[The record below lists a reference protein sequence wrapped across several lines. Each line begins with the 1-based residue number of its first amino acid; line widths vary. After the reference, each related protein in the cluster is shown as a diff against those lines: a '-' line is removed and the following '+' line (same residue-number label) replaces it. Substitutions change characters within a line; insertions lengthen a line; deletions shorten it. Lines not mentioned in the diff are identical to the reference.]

1 MQLEKQPMADQILKV
16 GQQKDKALLT
26 KSQKEFNRLTK
37 RIAKLRTD
45 IRLVEE
51 VSARLHQR
59 MITVLLPLQQ
69 KYAESRAAMV
79 QLFDKACR
87 TGSFKSQERKK
98 LGHLIQSIA
107 FELILEENMDD
118 LKEIYDRY
126 ATTSFDEEIAAADQQ
141 DAADIQE
148 LMAQMFGLHIEE
160 EDELATPEQ
169 RQAFFEKRMAEEMA
183 AQEEH
188 WRRQEERQA
197 NRPKTTRQLEKE
209 AQRAEEEKK
218 ISQSVREVYLE
229 LVKAFH
235 PDLEQEEGEK
245 QRKTEVMQRV
255 TQAYE
260 QNDLLTL
267 LQLQLEFEQIDQ
279 DHLESLAEDRLRHFI
294 KILRRQVAELEEA
307 LDDAQHQLPQ
317 LAQQPMR
324 MVPPLYLE
332 ELFERDMKRVK
343 NELRQLEKDL
353 QRLSDPGYLKAWL
366 KDYAID

>member
-1 MQLEKQPMADQILKV
+1 MADQILKV

-69 KYAESRAAMV
+69 KFVERRAAMV
-79 QLFDKACR
+79 RLFDKACR

-98 LGHLIQSIA
+98 LGHLIQMMA
-107 FELILEENMDD
+107 FELILEEGMDD
-118 LKEIYDRY
+118 LKEIYNRY
-126 ATTSFDEEIAAADQQ
+126 SKTSFEDEIAAADQQ
-141 DAADIQE
+141 DADDIRE
-148 LMAQMFGLHIEE
+148 LMEQMFGLNIEE
-160 EDELATPEQ
+160 KDEMATPEQ

-197 NRPKTTRQLEKE
+197 NRPKTARQLEKE
-209 AQRAEEEKK
+209 EQRAEEEKK
-218 ISQSVREVYLE
+218 ISKSVREVYLE

-235 PDLEQEEGEK
+235 PDLEQDEGEK

-260 QNDLLTL
+260 HNDLLTL

-294 KILRRQVAELEEA
+294 KILRRQVAELDEA
-307 LDDAQHQLPQ
+307 LYEAQHQLPQ
-317 LAQQPMR
+317 LPQQPMR
-324 MVPPLYLE
+324 IVPPLYLE
-332 ELFERDMKRVK
+332 ELFERDLKRVK
-343 NELRQLEKDL
+343 SELRRLEKDL
-353 QRLSDPGYLKAWL
+353 QLLADPGYLKIWL
-366 KDYAID
+366 KDYEVK